1 MSEVKVIKGMA
12 GTIMNYRRSRHT
24 QHTKHILIKFDDYN
38 NDKEA
43 AKLIGREVVWETKS
57 GKFIRGKIVATHGKK
72 GVVRAI
78 FNKGLPGEALGTK
91 LKIWK

>member
-1 MSEVKVIKGMA
+1 MS
-12 GTIMNYRRSRHT
+12 GTIVNYRRSRHT

-38 NDKEA
+38 DDKKA
-43 AKLIGREVVWETKS
+43 AILIGREVIWETQS
-57 GKFIRGKIVATHGKK
+57 GKLMRGKIVATHGRN

-78 FNKGLPGEALGTK
+78 FEKGLPGEALGTQ

>member
-1 MSEVKVIKGMA
+1 MSEVQVIKGMT
-12 GTIMNYRRSRHT
+12 GTIVNYRRSLHI
-24 QHTKHILIKFDDYN
+24 QHTKHILIKFDGYN

-57 GKFIRGKIVATHGKK
+57 GKLLRGKIVKTHGKK